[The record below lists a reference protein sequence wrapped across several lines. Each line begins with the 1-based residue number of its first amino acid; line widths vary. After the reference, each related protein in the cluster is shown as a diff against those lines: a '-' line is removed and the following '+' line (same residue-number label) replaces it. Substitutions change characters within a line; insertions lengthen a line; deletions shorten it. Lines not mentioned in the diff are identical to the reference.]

1 MNEKYLYY
9 LENLRGRLYHTV
21 ILFCGAFLIGFFLA
35 GKILK
40 KILELISIE
49 RVTVAASS
57 PFQFANVA
65 VDIGFFI
72 ALMVTIPYL
81 IYNFYSFIAPALTK
95 QERWDL
101 FKSIPASIGLFTIGF
116 SYGLFV
122 LYYALQLLASIN
134 VSLGIENIWNI
145 SEFLSQ
151 MFLTAALLGA
161 VFEFPLLFT
170 LLIKMNLIDVP
181 LLRRGRR
188 VAYFLIFCLVSLLPP
203 TDGLSLVV
211 MSLPLALLY
220 EVTILLNNH
229 KQTYV
234 WTRH

>member
-1 MNEKYLYY
+1 MNEKHLFY
-9 LENLRGRLYHTV
+9 LESLRQRLYHTV

-40 KILELISIE
+40 KVLLFTNIE
-49 RVTVAASS
+49 QVTVATSS
-57 PFQFANVA
+57 PFQLANLA

-72 ALMVTIPYL
+72 AIMTTVPYL
-81 IYNFYSFIAPALTK
+81 IYNFYSFIAPALTTK
-95 QERWDL
+95 ERWDL
-101 FKSIPASIGLFTIGF
+101 FKSIPASIGLFVLGF
-116 SYGLFV
+116 TYGLFV
-122 LYYALQLLASIN
+122 LYYALELLASLN
-134 VSLGIENIWNI
+134 VSLGIKNIWNV

-151 MFLTAALLGA
+151 MFLTAALLGL

-170 LLIKMNLIDVP
+170 LFIKMGLFDASA
-181 LLRRGRR
+181 LKHYRRL
-188 VAYFLIFCLVSLLPP
+188 AYFLIFCLISLLPP

-220 EVTILLNNH
+220 EVTILLNNN
-229 KQTYV
+229 KQAYV